1 MEWIDLV
8 SSGTSFNMTKTADL
22 PKSKDNFHSYNKK
35 VIYTTIIKNSQ
46 GGDRYKMG
54 IQCYRIKSYI
64 DYTLFIEILNTD
76 YHLWHKPKVLIAKST
91 SQGLTIGNVS
101 VRKFSHRYVNSKK
114 GPQFMYYHRVIV
126 NLKKQRHL
134 RHIFFTFLS
143 ILNRIE
149 LI

>member
-1 MEWIDLV
+1 
-8 SSGTSFNMTKTADL
+8 
-22 PKSKDNFHSYNKK
+22 
-35 VIYTTIIKNSQ
+35 
-46 GGDRYKMG
+46 MG

-64 DYTLFIEILNTD
+64 DYTLFIEILNAD
-76 YHLWHKPKVLIAKST
+76 YHLWHKPKVLIDKST

-101 VRKFSHRYVNSKK
+101 VRKFSHRCVNSKK

-126 NLKKQRHL
+126 NFKKQRRL